1 VISRRGFIQGAVAAT
16 ALLALPDPFRLLGG
30 KSVSSINSV
39 IWVPF
44 ENHNLAA
51 VKKSAPYLMSVA
63 KTGAQATNFT
73 CSGIHPSLPNYMNL
87 FLGKLPSFGKV
98 DCNPCTDSS
107 QNLIDLLETAGV
119 SWGFFCE
126 GLASTKPPMDY
137 NVPFPSSAAGAYDNH
152 HVPVVHLSNVMGNP
166 TWKAKIQ
173 DLSKLDLANLP
184 RFTVIVPNVLH
195 DAHNGTIQQAD
206 AWAKANV
213 PAYIAAAD
221 LVILWFDEGKGP
233 LYLAFAGKAAKAGA
247 VSSVAY
253 GNTNLLKTLESI
265 FGLGSL
271 GTGDVK
277 AAPMSDLLA

>member
-1 VISRRGFIQGAVAAT
+1 M
-16 ALLALPDPFRLLGG
+16 
-30 KSVSSINSV
+30 SSINSV

-73 CSGIHPSLPNYMNL
+73 CNSIHPSLPNYMNL

-98 DCNPCTDSS
+98 DCDTCTDSS
-107 QNLIDLLETAGV
+107 ANLIDLLETAGV

-137 NVPFPSSAAGAYDNH
+137 NAKFPSSAAGEYDNH
-152 HVPVVHLSNVMGNP
+152 HVPVVHLGNVMGNP
-166 TWKAKIQ
+166 TRRAKIQ
-173 DLSKLDLANLP
+173 DLSMLDLANLP

-195 DAHNGTIQQAD
+195 DMHSAPIPQGD
-206 AWAKANV
+206 AWAKANL

-233 LYLAFAGKAAKAGA
+233 LYLVFAGKGAKAGA
-247 VSSVAY
+247 VSNVPY
-253 GNTNLLKTLESI
+253 GNTNLLKTLEGI

-277 AAPMSDLLA
+277 AAAMSDLLA